1 MLDFRDNTIR
11 SLKKKGYRLVREDK
25 QGVYLQ
31 KGDTKVYVDE
41 IGIFVYRFSHEQR
54 RWIRE
59 SGHVF
64 LNAPLAY
71 I

>member
-1 MLDFRDNTIR
+1 MMEFQENTIK
-11 SLKKKGYRLVREDK
+11 SLTKKGYRMVGEDK

-31 KGDTKVYVDE
+31 KGTTKVYVDE
-41 IGIFVYRFSHEQR
+41 IGIFVYRFSNEQR

-59 SGHVF
+59 SGHIF

-71 I
+71 L